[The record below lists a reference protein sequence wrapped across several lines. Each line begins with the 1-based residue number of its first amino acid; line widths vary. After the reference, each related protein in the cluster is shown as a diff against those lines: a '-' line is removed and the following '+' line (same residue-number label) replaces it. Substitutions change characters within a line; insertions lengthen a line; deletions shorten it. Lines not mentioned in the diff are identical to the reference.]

1 MEKFV
6 KVAKLGSKV
15 QELFLENGATV
26 SSVLE
31 LAGENSEGYEI
42 RVNGQPAAED
52 TPLSD
57 GDIITLVPPIRGGL
71 D

>member
-1 MEKFV
+1 VEKFV